1 MDLLIK
7 VFSFKMKEI
16 NLKITKYKK
25 QNTLQ
30 KKKKKKNHKVKFLT
44 TKKTKVVRQRPIIII
59 FQWPLKIEFDKKSYQ
74 NNKLLIFRLYKLTKI
89 SIKN

>member
-30 KKKKKKNHKVKFLT
+30 KKKKNK
-44 TKKTKVVRQRPIIII
+44 II
-59 FQWPLKIEFDKKSYQ
+59 K
-74 NNKLLIFRLYKLTKI
+74 
-89 SIKN
+89 